1 MPYKTNFHPFQKGTL
16 MRTIGRLISAA
27 IILLL
32 TGACVAAAMYVP
44 DFFAY
49 YTPLSQQVLKAIS
62 SVTGLF
68 PFAVWEWVLVL
79 IVLLV
84 LYTLVRVFTQKRS
97 FFCWLAGVVLLICVL
112 LFLFVALWGVNH
124 WGPSISEKL
133 GLPVSQY
140 TVDQLEEATRYM
152 AGKASQWA
160 EQVPRDENGDMVI
173 DLKTMPKTA
182 GKSYEPLTAQHS
194 FFAGSTAPVKPLLSS
209 EAFSYMG
216 ITGIFIPFT
225 GEGCINKDTYAS
237 SLPFT
242 MCHEA
247 AHRLTVAAEDEANF
261 CAFLAC
267 EASSDP
273 SFHYSGWYSAFVYCY
288 NALHKVNAER
298 AWALW
303 DTALSER
310 VRQDCRNANTHYDQY
325 EGEVQEAVQKVNDV
339 YLKTFNEESGVQSY
353 GEVADLLIA
362 WYFQNAA

>member
-1 MPYKTNFHPFQKGTL
+1 
-16 MRTIGRLISAA
+16 MRTVGRLICAA
-27 IILLL
+27 IVLLL

-44 DFFAY
+44 AFFDI
-49 YTPLSQQVLKAIS
+49 YTPLSRQALQAIS
-62 SVTGLF
+62 AVTGLF

-79 IVLLV
+79 VVLLV

-97 FFCWLAGVVLLICVL
+97 FFCWLSGVVLLVSVL

-124 WGPSISEKL
+124 WGPSLSEKL
-133 GLPVSQY
+133 NLPVSRY
-140 TVDQLEEATRYM
+140 TVEQLEQTTRYL
-152 AGKASQWA
+152 ADQASRHA
-160 EQVPRDENGDMVI
+160 DQVPRDDRGDMAI
-173 DLKTMPKTA
+173 DWKTMPGAA
-182 GKSYEPLTAQHS
+182 GKAYEPLTVS
-194 FFAGSTAPVKPLLSS
+194 YPFFAGSTAPVKPLLSS

-225 GEGCINKDTYAS
+225 GEGCINKGTYAA

-247 AHRLTVAAEDEANF
+247 AHRLTIAAEDEANF

-273 SFHYSGWYSAFVYCY
+273 AFRYSGWYSAFIYCY
-288 NALHKVNAER
+288 NALHEADRGR
-298 AWALW
+298 AWAVW
-303 DTALSER
+303 DTLSER
-310 VRQDCRNANTHYDQY
+310 VKQDCRNANTHYDQY
-325 EGEVQEAVQKVNDV
+325 EGEVQEAAQKVNDV

-362 WYFQNAA
+362 WYLQKTAA